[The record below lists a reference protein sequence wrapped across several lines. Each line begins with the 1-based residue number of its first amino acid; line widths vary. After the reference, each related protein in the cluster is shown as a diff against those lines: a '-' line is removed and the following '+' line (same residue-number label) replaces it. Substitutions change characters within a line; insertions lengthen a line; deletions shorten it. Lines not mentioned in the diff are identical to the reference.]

1 MSPLDGVLLRAATKR
16 SVGDVKIEF
25 PWQTDHRNEP
35 SGCPTPDSSKRGRQS
50 IQKRKGHS
58 RPDPDPTFSSW
69 KRSRSK
75 AQVILTCTTVRCQ
88 GSWAILTL
96 SRATTA
102 SPRWQSGRM
111 VGNDQR
117 VRRPLGVITV
127 TMPESGNRHIDYT
140 VPDDSGRELLF
151 ADITCSGFSN
161 DDSN

>member
-1 MSPLDGVLLRAATKR
+1 MNHPDVLLQTRANGAGRVSRKE
-16 SVGDVKIEF
+16 G
-25 PWQTDHRNEP
+25 PQ
-35 SGCPTPDSSKRGRQS
+35 PTRP
-50 IQKRKGHS
+50 
-58 RPDPDPTFSSW
+58 RPDFQLLEEVQVKGPGDIDLHHSS
-69 KRSRSK
+69 
-75 AQVILTCTTVRCQ
+75 VP